1 MTSLLR
7 STIFAQRL
15 WSKKA
20 YGFRKWNGAHAC
32 ISTIGHNASIDMDLP
47 ENFDRK
53 TRIICTVGPST
64 WSKEGMHGL
73 LQRGMNVLRLNFSH
87 GTHEQ
92 KAEVITSLRSLLV
105 DIRQAGELDFSDGS
119 REDFCAIAADTKGP
133 EIRTGILGGN
143 IQNVELKVGHKS
155 SYRWTLHTKSRVQKI

>member
-1 MTSLLR
+1 MDFFEHTTIVDKDTKKDPSGGASLLSLVASWVTLPIHKMTTSLLR
-7 STIFAQRL
+7 SAISARRL

-92 KAEVITSLRSLLV
+92 KAEVIGKLRSLLV
-105 DIRQAGELDFSDGS
+105 DIPKNERARLS
-119 REDFCAIAADTKGP
+119 
-133 EIRTGILGGN
+133 
-143 IQNVELKVGHKS
+143 
-155 SYRWTLHTKSRVQKI
+155 